1 MVSKVLTVPNAQ
13 GFHMRPASVFAGAMA
28 KYACNVF
35 INFNGNKYNA
45 KSTLNLIA
53 ACMKCG
59 SEIELVCDGDQEEA
73 ALAEGAKM
81 IEDGFG
87 E

>member
-1 MVSKVLTVPNAQ
+1 MVSKTLVIPNAQ
-13 GFHMRPASVFAGAMA
+13 GFHMRPASVFAAAMG
-28 KYACNVF
+28 KYPCSVT
-35 INFNGNKYNA
+35 IMHNGNTCNA

-53 ACMKCG
+53 ACLKCG
-59 SEIELVCDGDQEEA
+59 TEIELVCDGEREEE

>member
-1 MVSKVLTVPNAQ
+1 MITKNLTISNPQ
-13 GFHMRPASVFAGAMA
+13 GFHMRPASVFSAAMG
-28 KYACNVF
+28 KYPCKVTV
-35 INFNGNKYNA
+35 NFNGNSYNA

-59 SEIELVCDGDQEEA
+59 SEIELVCDGENENEA
-73 ALAEGAKM
+73 MTEAVQL
-81 IEDGFG
+81 IESGFG

>member
-1 MVSKVLTVPNAQ
+1 
-13 GFHMRPASVFAGAMA
+13 MRPASVFAGAMG
-28 KYACNVF
+28 KYPCNVT
-35 INFNGNKYNA
+35 IKFNSSVINA

-53 ACMKCG
+53 ACIKCG
-59 SEIELVCDGDQEEA
+59 SEIELICDGDKENE